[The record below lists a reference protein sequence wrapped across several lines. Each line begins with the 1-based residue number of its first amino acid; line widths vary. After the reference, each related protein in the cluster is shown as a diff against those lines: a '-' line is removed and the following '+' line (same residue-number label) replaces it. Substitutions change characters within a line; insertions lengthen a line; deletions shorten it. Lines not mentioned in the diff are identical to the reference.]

1 MLPIMSKK
9 GVVASMIDSMD
20 KSARVQFVAFVTWRR
35 PRARLVP
42 QIRSRSLGLSAIS
55 PKRIHRPSTSAQ
67 QGRLL
72 QRTNPSTAHTLFI
85 RPIYKV
91 TSLLM
96 MMMSQVQR
104 DRSSFAEPCYV
115 IGDGRL
121 CIFYKARTL
130 HNAHMAEEEHTASL
144 TGGERMADDDAHIHG
159 QVPQV

>member
-1 MLPIMSKK
+1 MIRWTNPQGFNLLPLLP
-9 GVVASMIDSMD
+9 GA
-20 KSARVQFVAFVTWRR
+20 A
-35 PRARLVP
+35 PEP
-42 QIRSRSLGLSAIS
+42 GLSLKLGRDHS
-55 PKRIHRPSTSAQ
+55 DYLQSCLNVSTGPPQARNKGCSFKESIL
-67 QGRLL
+67 RELTLYKTDLTKLL
-72 QRTNPSTAHTLFI
+72 
-85 RPIYKV
+85 
-91 TSLLM
+91 

-130 HNAHMAEEEHTASL
+130 HTNCVRAHMAEEEHTASL

>member
-1 MLPIMSKK
+1 
-9 GVVASMIDSMD
+9 
-20 KSARVQFVAFVTWRR
+20 
-35 PRARLVP
+35 
-42 QIRSRSLGLSAIS
+42 
-55 PKRIHRPSTSAQ
+55 
-67 QGRLL
+67 
-72 QRTNPSTAHTLFI
+72 
-85 RPIYKV
+85 
-91 TSLLM
+91 M
-96 MMMSQVQR
+96 MRMSQVQG

>member
-1 MLPIMSKK
+1 
-9 GVVASMIDSMD
+9 
-20 KSARVQFVAFVTWRR
+20 
-35 PRARLVP
+35 
-42 QIRSRSLGLSAIS
+42 
-55 PKRIHRPSTSAQ
+55 
-67 QGRLL
+67 
-72 QRTNPSTAHTLFI
+72 
-85 RPIYKV
+85 
-91 TSLLM
+91 M

-121 CIFYKARTL
+121 CIFYKARAHCTTSVSARTW